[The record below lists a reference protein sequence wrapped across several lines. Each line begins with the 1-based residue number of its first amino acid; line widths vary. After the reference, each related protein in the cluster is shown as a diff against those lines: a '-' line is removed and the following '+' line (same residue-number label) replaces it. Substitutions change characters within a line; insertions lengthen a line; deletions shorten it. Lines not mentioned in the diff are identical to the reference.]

1 MTVMLSPP
9 AYSPDR
15 FVDREEELKRLNRI
29 LESGEKRA
37 VVFRGE
43 RGIGKSWLPAHWEW
57 QLRHRKDLQVLRLDL
72 KEYRGKEPGWAT
84 ADIIRR
90 VSERACGP
98 GERLG
103 ADLAEMSRTLLE
115 HIRKLRKTL
124 VLILDHVYESDWTLL
139 ALLEEY
145 LLAPLIS
152 EPRVFIVLT
161 GRGRWYPWRTP
172 DLTLRA
178 EPVVLKPLPS
188 EEETRKQLEK
198 QAQQGLPLA
207 GKIHQLTGGNPLANY
222 LLAAESQPAQVSD
235 AVIEGLLEPVPEEHR
250 RKVREYLEAL
260 CVLRAFDEDRIPEML
275 AAYTG
280 DNSYREWTYAQARQ
294 VRDELIRWALA
305 TWDVDK
311 RAYVLDRIVRQL
323 VELHL
328 RKNHPD
334 KWSSLH
340 QAALSLYDRWA
351 KEFPST
357 ATRWEEEKSYHQDCL
372 NRYKEEEL

>member
-1 MTVMLSPP
+1 MTVLLSPP
-9 AYSPDR
+9 LYSPDK
-15 FVDREEELKRLNRI
+15 FVNREEELSRLDRI

-37 VVFRGE
+37 VIFRGE
-43 RGIGKSWLPAHWEW
+43 RGVGKSWLPAHWEW
-57 QLRHRKDLQVLRLDL
+57 QLRRRKDLQVLRLDL
-72 KEYRGKEPGWAT
+72 KEYRGREPGWAT

-90 VSERACGP
+90 VSEKIGGP

-103 ADLAEMSRTLLE
+103 TDLAEMSRTLLQ
-115 HIRKLRKTL
+115 HVRKIRKTL
-124 VLILDHVYESDWTLL
+124 ILILDHVYESDWTLL

-172 DLTLRA
+172 DLTIRA
-178 EPVVLKPLPS
+178 EPVIVKPLPS
-188 EEETRKQLEK
+188 EEETRQQLER
-198 QAQQGLPLA
+198 QAQQGLPQA
-207 GKIHQLTGGNPLANY
+207 GKIHRMTGGNPLANY
-222 LLAAESQPAQVSD
+222 LLAAEPQPTQVSD
-235 AVIEGLLEPVPEEHR
+235 AVIEELLEPVPEEHR
-250 RKVREYLEAL
+250 QKIREYLEAL
-260 CVLRAFDEDRIPEML
+260 CVLRAFDEDRIPEMM

-280 DNSYREWTYAQARQ
+280 DRSYREWTYAQARQ

-305 TWDVDK
+305 QWDVDE

-328 RKNHPD
+328 QQNHPD
-334 KWSSLH
+334 KWEALH
-340 QAALSLYDRWA
+340 QAARDLYERWA

-357 ATRWEEEKSYHQDCL
+357 ATRWEGERSYHQNCL
-372 NRYKEEEL
+372 TRQKEGER